1 MKKKNKKSKTS
12 KDDKEKDEDVEDTE
26 TEDEEDEEE
35 AEEASDDDSEDED
48 EEDSETDDDD
58 EDSEEEDD
66 DIDFDSELEKEK
78 KRGKPD
84 PSKAAKAFK
93 ERDKKRKGEADED
106 EDEDDDD
113 KPLTRREM
121 REFMAGHSKVQNAG
135 EIRRIAEGLADSD
148 AEAEYI
154 IEIHKNRIFPND
166 LSLSEQVEE
175 AHAIANRKR
184 SKSKAKELARALK
197 GKKGV
202 SKSGSGGHQDSPR
215 GPKPKIAADMQ
226 ASLKRAGYKL
236 DTKDRRWKKKLPNGK
251 WLIKDT
257 PDARPRIA

>member
-26 TEDEEDEEE
+26 AEDEEE
-35 AEEASDDDSEDED
+35 EEEEEKASDDDSEDED
-48 EEDSETDDDD
+48 EDSEADDDD

-84 PSKAAKAFK
+84 PNKAAKAFK

-184 SKSKAKELARALK
+184 SRAKTKELARALK
-197 GKKGV
+197 GKKGA
-202 SKSGSGGHQDSPR
+202 SKSGTGGHQDSPK
-215 GPKPKIAADMQ
+215 GPAPKVADDLK
-226 ASLKRAGYKL
+226 ASLKRAGFNL
-236 DTKDRRWKKKLPNGK
+236 DPKDRKWKKKLPNGK
-251 WLIKDT
+251 MLVKDT
-257 PDARPRIA
+257 PTARPEVR